1 MFLAKNKVTLED
13 MMDTLKQFL
22 KIRKLKLCVEKTK
35 ILVFNNMKKKRKD
48 ENEVI
53 ELRR

>member
-22 KIRKLKLCVEKTK
+22 KIRKLELRVEKIK
-35 ILVFNNMKKKRKD
+35 ILVFNNMEKRRKD
-48 ENEVI
+48 GNEVI